1 MNKSIFYV
9 LLGSM
14 LLVSC
19 GDGKEDANNKP
30 VTPRV
35 KKNTKFDSPTQN
47 QEFVRG
53 TLIPISISSSDD
65 PIDSVVLIVDG
76 NTTAYN
82 SSSFEMSLPSRK
94 VGTWSIRAK
103 VYCAGVSET
112 HFRKVVILPEN
123 PPIEMTY
130 SVINTYPHDT
140 DDYTQGLL
148 IEKGLLYESNGQRG
162 ESTFKQK
169 NLLTGES
176 NKVVN
181 LDDNLFGE
189 GLAFINDE
197 FYQLT
202 WTSGQGFVYNAD
214 MEQVRTFSYPMDG
227 WGLTTYGDQLI
238 LTDGSE
244 KLYFM
249 EPSSFTVQ
257 SELEV
262 YDHEGKVKALNEL
275 ELIDGKLWANVFL
288 TDDIVVIDPETG
300 EVLQRID
307 MSGLLTNEEAA
318 RADVLN
324 GIAVDPATGKIYV
337 TGKDWPKLFEISIQE
352 KTI

>member
-1 MNKSIFYV
+1 MNKSIFCV
-9 LLGSM
+9 ILGLL

-19 GDGKEDANNKP
+19 GDGKEDANKP
-30 VTPRV
+30 TSPRV
-35 KKNTKFDSPTQN
+35 KKNTKFNSPIQN

-53 TLIPISISSSDD
+53 TPIPVSISSSSD
-65 PIDSVVLIVDG
+65 PIDSLVLIVGD
-76 NTTAYN
+76 NSTTYN
-82 SSSFEMSLPSRK
+82 STSFEISLPSKK
-94 VGTWSIRAK
+94 VGIWSIRAK

-112 HFRKVVILPEN
+112 HFRKVIILPEN
-123 PPIEMTY
+123 PPTEMTY

-140 DDYTQGLL
+140 GDYTQGLL

-169 NLLTGES
+169 NLFTGEPH
-176 NKVVN
+176 KVVN
-181 LDDNLFGE
+181 LNDNLFGE
-189 GLAFINDE
+189 GLAFINNE

-202 WTSGQGFVYNAD
+202 WTSGQGFVYNKD

-227 WGLTTYGDQLI
+227 WGLTSYQNQLI

-262 YDHEGKVKALNEL
+262 YDNEGKVKALNEL
-275 ELIDGKLWANVFL
+275 ELIDGKLWANVYL
-288 TDDIVVIDPETG
+288 TDDIVIIDPETG

-307 MSGLLTNEEAA
+307 MSGLLSGEEAA

-337 TGKDWPKLFEISIQE
+337 TGKDWPKLFEIIVQE